1 MSCRQLYSDENGN
14 LLKTGDI
21 VKFEKL
27 ADTLEMI
34 ANHGADAF
42 YTGRIAEDLIRDI
55 QEAGIV
61 ISSFSISACHCDPI
75 TNEQINQLREA
86 LQRSLTGSRVSC
98 LDPLKVSIM
107 WSRDA
112 FCSALLSRTICF
124 NVFAQE
130 GP

>member
-1 MSCRQLYSDENGN
+1 MIFPFLVSFRKLFSDKNGN

-34 ANHGADAF
+34 ANDGADAF

-61 ISSFSISACHCDPI
+61 FLHC
-75 TNEQINQLREA
+75 A
-86 LQRSLTGSRVSC
+86 LFLQPFFYLC
-98 LDPLKVSIM
+98 L
-107 WSRDA
+107 
-112 FCSALLSRTICF
+112 
-124 NVFAQE
+124 AQ
-130 GP
+130 